1 MNGGSKAFSAFA
13 KIFETGAP
21 QLISREL
28 IADTQTPVSAYLKLA
43 AGTPNSFLLESVEG
57 GEVRGRFSVIGLAP
71 DLAVPRATCRDQ
83 SRSSKSDDFDVVD
96 DNPIESL
103 RALMAESAMQDTGGL
118 PPMAAG
124 LFGYFGHDMI
134 RQIETIPDS
143 TKTVIAAP
151 DSMLLRPSLI
161 AIFDRLRDSITLV
174 TQIRPADV
182 AGAWN
187 VAQSRL
193 SNAMLA
199 LEAPTPPTEADGDD
213 AVLPAPQSN
222 MTKSDFT
229 SIVAK
234 ARDYIRAG
242 EIFQV
247 VLSQRFSVPFHLP
260 AFNLYRSLRRLN
272 PSPFLFFF
280 DLGGCRLSV
289 QARKS

>member
-1 MNGGSKAFSAFA
+1 M
-13 KIFETGAP
+13 
-21 QLISREL
+21 
-28 IADTQTPVSAYLKLA
+28 
-43 AGTPNSFLLESVEG
+43 
-57 GEVRGRFSVIGLAP
+57 
-71 DLAVPRATCRDQ
+71 
-83 SRSSKSDDFDVVD
+83 VD

-124 LFGYFGHDMI
+124 LFGYFGYDMI

-143 TKTVIAAP
+143 TETVIDTP

-174 TQIRPADV
+174 TQIRPADWDDA

-199 LEAPTPPTEADGDD
+199 LEAPTPPTKAGGDD

-247 VLSQRFSVPFHLP
+247 VLSQGFLVPFHLP

-272 PSPFLFFF
+272 PSPLLSFF
-280 DLGGCRLSV
+280 DFGGCRLSV
-289 QARKS
+289 QARKSWYDCAMMS